1 MIKDGPSA
9 GVAFIVALV
18 SLFSDQP
25 VPATLAMTGEV
36 SLRGRVTA
44 VGMSPFSLPHVAVVS
59 FLPPTSPSIRLT

>member
-1 MIKDGPSA
+1 MKDGPSA

-18 SLFSDQP
+18 SLFSDRP

-44 VGMSPFSLPHVAVVS
+44 VGMSLPAPRFQTADPKGS
-59 FLPPTSPSIRLT
+59 RS